1 MRPDDRH
8 PLLTALFWT
17 AIDAVHPR
25 HLIPQT
31 VTIEKER
38 LIVRPRSRFETAG
51 ALTLALTG
59 RLFLIGAGKG
69 AGSMAQ
75 ALMSVLDQRRER
87 AQVPSKHTKKR
98 GRCPLFG
105 GCIIIPS
112 EQAVSE
118 LSLPGVRVVQ
128 GEHPLPGPGS
138 ESATRALMESLSQTQ
153 PHDLVLLC
161 LTGGASSLLVR
172 PAVGLTLSDK
182 TITNAVLLECGADI
196 LALNTVRKHI
206 SQIKGG
212 WLAHHAQPATV
223 VSLILSDVVGDDMSV
238 IGSGP
243 TVADPTTFTDA
254 WRVVEQYG
262 IAPRLP
268 QSVRA
273 HLQHGVRGIRPET
286 PKPGAPIFSRVHN
299 ILIGSNR
306 LALQAVCEAA
316 AHRGLRAHLISQP
329 LAGDTLGAGR
339 AFARTLRAVRQHC
352 AGPMCVLA
360 GGETTVQVRGTGK
373 GGRNQEFALTV
384 AQELAGAA
392 GWSLLSAGTDGI
404 DGPTDAAGAFVNGQT
419 LARARRK
426 NLDPAQFLRNNDT
439 YTFFAALGDLFRPG
453 PTGTNVMDIKI
464 ALVDPPGAAEC
475 SGKKEQDRE

>member
-1 MRPDDRH
+1 MRPDDRYI
-8 PLLTALFWT
+8 LLTTLFRT
-17 AIDAVHPR
+17 AIEAVHPR

-31 VTIEKER
+31 VTIEKEQ
-38 LIVRPRSRFETAG
+38 LIVRPRDETVG

-75 ALMSVLDQRRER
+75 ALMSVLGQR
-87 AQVPSKHTKKR
+87 
-98 GRCPLFG
+98 GIG
-105 GCIIIPS
+105 GCVIIPS
-112 EQAVSE
+112 EQAVSD

-138 ESATRALMESLSQTQ
+138 EYAAQALIESLSQVQ
-153 PHDLVLLC
+153 PHDLVMLC

-206 SQIKGG
+206 SGVKGG

-223 VSLILSDVVGDDMSV
+223 VSLILSDVIGDDMSV

-243 TVADPTTFTDA
+243 TVADPTTFMDA

-268 QSVRA
+268 QSVCA
-273 HLQHGVRGIRPET
+273 HLQQGVRGARPET
-286 PKPGAPIFSRVHN
+286 PKPGDPLFSRVYN
-299 ILIGSNR
+299 ILIGSNH
-306 LALQAVCEAA
+306 LALQAAREAA
-316 AHRGLRAHLISQP
+316 AHQGLRSHLISQP
-329 LAGDTLGAGR
+329 LAGDTLVAGR
-339 AFARTLRAVRQHC
+339 AFAQALRAVRQHC
-352 AGPMCVLA
+352 SGPTCILA
-360 GGETTVQVRGTGK
+360 GGETTVQVRGPGK
-373 GGRNQEFALTV
+373 GGRNQEFALAV
-384 AQELAGAA
+384 AQELAGEA
-392 GWSLLSAGTDGI
+392 GWSLLSVGTDGI

-419 LARARRK
+419 LDRARRK

-439 YTFFAALGDLFRPG
+439 YTFFSALGDLFRPG
-453 PTGTNVMDIKI
+453 STGTNVMDIKI
-464 ALVDPPGAAEC
+464 ALVDPLRAEERY
-475 SGKKEQDRE
+475 GKKE

>member
-8 PLLTALFWT
+8 TLLTALFWT

-38 LIVRPRSRFETAG
+38 LIVRPRSLFETAG
-51 ALTLALTG
+51 TLTLALTG

-75 ALMSVLDQRRER
+75 ALMSVLGQRRER
-87 AQVPSKHTKKR
+87 VRVPSNHTKKQAT
-98 GRCPLFG
+98 CPLFG

-138 ESATRALMESLSQTQ
+138 GYATQALMESLSQTQ

-212 WLAHHAQPATV
+212 WLVHHAQPATV
-223 VSLILSDVVGDDMSV
+223 VSLILSDVIGDDMSV

-243 TVADPTTFTDA
+243 TVADPTTFMDA
-254 WRVVEQYG
+254 WRVVEHYG

-273 HLQHGVRGIRPET
+273 HLQKGVRGIRPET

-306 LALQAVCEAA
+306 LALQAVREAA
-316 AHRGLRAHLISQP
+316 AHRGLRSHLISQP
-329 LAGDTLGAGR
+329 LAGDTLVAGR
-339 AFARTLRAVRQHC
+339 AFAQTLRTVRQHC
-352 AGPMCVLA
+352 SGPTCVLA

-384 AQELAGAA
+384 AQELAGEA

-419 LARARRK
+419 LNRARRK

-439 YTFFAALGDLFRPG
+439 YTFFAALGDVFRPG

-464 ALVDPPGAAEC
+464 ALVYPPGAEEC
-475 SGKKEQDRE
+475 SGKKEQNRE